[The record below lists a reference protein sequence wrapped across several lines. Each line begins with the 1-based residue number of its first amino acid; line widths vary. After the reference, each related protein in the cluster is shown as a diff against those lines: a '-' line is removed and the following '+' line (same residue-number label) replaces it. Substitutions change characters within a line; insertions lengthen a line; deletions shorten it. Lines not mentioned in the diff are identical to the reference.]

1 MTGSV
6 LYQQAATF
14 TSRLGIDLKK
24 MNQGRVIF
32 KIRLDQTGISR
43 SIEGEQR
50 NLQSTCMLLNETLE
64 VSSDL
69 QQVMLAMAMMRVNGY
84 EETEGSD
91 GPIYVF
97 TLQQETYEEQYYPK
111 ALLMK
116 KLLKESF
123 AKQIEEQ
130 KALKNM
136 KDFKKE
142 IDIENNESQI
152 TQ

>member
-1 MTGSV
+1 
-6 LYQQAATF
+6 
-14 TSRLGIDLKK
+14 
-24 MNQGRVIF
+24 
-32 KIRLDQTGISR
+32 
-43 SIEGEQR
+43 
-50 NLQSTCMLLNETLE
+50 MLLNETLE